1 MKKYCLACFVILF
14 VSGVVAS
21 SGWAQQRPTSI
32 ANNDPLTLAEL
43 NKLLRYSVGR
53 DMTEGDLA
61 ARVERLGLAFD
72 PTPEIINRLRT
83 VGAHPY
89 LLNTIKRAGERF
101 TAATGTAITTSVK
114 PPDPLIEEVKRKVH
128 DYIDDLPDFICQEEI
143 TRYVDNGTGAWQKA
157 DTLAYELTY
166 NHKRES
172 YKPINAVGRPL
183 TKPLEQSGGAYST
196 GDFGTALALLFE
208 PETKASFKPAGTEK
222 LGARPTVIYDF
233 RVPRATS
240 KFQIKSEGV
249 PPIISGYSGS
259 VWIDTQ
265 TKQVLRIEQAAD
277 DLPRDYPVTQ
287 AESTTDYDM
296 VKLRG
301 LEVEFLLPIR
311 SEFIIGDRRER
322 GFSRNLIYFK
332 FYRKF
337 ETDVKI
343 VDDPTPIKK

>member
-1 MKKYCLACFVILF
+1 MKKYSLACLVVLF
-14 VSGVVAS
+14 VLAATFSGR
-21 SGWAQQRPTSI
+21 AQQRATSVVSG
-32 ANNDPLTLAEL
+32 DSLTLADV

-61 ARVERLGLAFD
+61 ARIEHLGIAFD
-72 PTPEIINRLRT
+72 PTPEVINRLRT
-83 VGAHPY
+83 AGAHPF

-101 TAATGTAITTSVK
+101 TVAAGTAATTSVTR
-114 PPDPLIEEVKRKVH
+114 PDPLIEEVKAKVH

-143 TRYVDNGTGAWQKA
+143 TRYFDRGTGAWEKM

-172 YKPINAVGRPL
+172 YKPINVVGRPA

-222 LGARPTVIYDF
+222 LGARQTVIYDF

-259 VWIDTQ
+259 VWIDTK
-265 TKQVLRIEQAAD
+265 TKDVLRIEQAAD

-301 LEVEFLLPIR
+301 LDVEFLLPIS
-311 SEFIIGDRRER
+311 SEFIIGDRREH
-322 GFSRNLIYFK
+322 GFSRNLIHFK

-343 VDDPTPIKK
+343 VDEPTPIKK